1 MGWEKRGKQYVSSV
15 GRVLSGWGGRRK
27 GLSFNSISDKKV
39 KKNKTLSVIADEV
52 EEAEDTIQDIYEMVR
67 QNLEKSVKEIY
78 LLIHNEKQ

>member
-1 MGWEKRGKQYVSSV
+1 M
-15 GRVLSGWGGRRK
+15 
-27 GLSFNSISDKKV
+27 SFNSISDKKV